1 MSARVSVA
9 GTAALAAIITISTP
23 VGPTVASTP
32 GLSLG
37 REVRAC
43 LRAIQTPRH
52 SADVV
57 QAWIDGC
64 RRDARSRR
72 S

>member
-1 MSARVSVA
+1 MSTRARVA

-32 GLSLG
+32 GQGLG
-37 REVRAC
+37 REVKAC
-43 LRAIQTPRH
+43 LRAIQTPQH